1 MDTDGM
7 FVLILPVVMLPAIY
21 ILRRDW
27 SLSASSYEHRGR
39 LSGRSSGRS
48 SHSRHTISQSRVSE
62 LHSRRAGP
70 KQVEDESHWQ
80 LIKNFMVKM
89 DLGGLV
95 LIGLGVALLLLP
107 LTLAKST
114 ERDWTHRM

>member
-1 MDTDGM
+1 M
-7 FVLILPVVMLPAIY
+7 
-21 ILRRDW
+21 
-27 SLSASSYEHRGR
+27 
-39 LSGRSSGRS
+39 
-48 SHSRHTISQSRVSE
+48 
-62 LHSRRAGP
+62 
-70 KQVEDESHWQ
+70 EDESHWQ